1 MHPEGCG
8 GVRQRRWVGSG
19 EARQGEGAGWKKPE
33 VGELAPYGPTGGSVD
48 RGRGSWAEDISG
60 GPPDGGGPGALC

>member
-1 MHPEGCG
+1 M
-8 GVRQRRWVGSG
+8 GSG